1 MTNDS
6 QNIQSLDQLTSFLE
20 NVEQS
25 SAAHIPVD
33 TQVATSEAIPA
44 VMSINSADATVERAT
59 IQPSIVITQTIQENI
74 ESVPAAEAHVEVP
87 KAPSL
92 KATIDEDREKDK
104 QEGKFEEV
112 KDILLTILRQMQ
124 ADSQAVASK
133 SAAKVSEILNSAV
146 IDPNNIEISTNS
158 EDPMAVHQQLQIISA
173 ATPKIVSPV
182 IALKSGYKADMLA
195 LTNADKIDIR
205 NLRGSV
211 LDQTNK
217 ILRII
222 HSKINDT
229 TVGKISYD
237 DFLTL
242 TAEDD
247 YETLLFG
254 IFSATFPNSTEYTL
268 NCPHCDQVQ
277 NLPLQPAHLIEVI
290 DKERAGQYIQT
301 VLNGYNKGREFL
313 ANSLVAKTERKVLP
327 DSKIIIETNTPT
339 LRNMLAN
346 MVNAERMKN
355 QNAELLSIT
364 KHVVKMFIPDVAA
377 LQQGRNVF
385 HQVTEKEQILGIL
398 NKLSGHDMSIVRK
411 AISERVRQYHI
422 EYRIPDFNCASAT
435 CGKEIKDV
443 GVDMMNLIFLGIAE
457 EL

>member
-1 MTNDS
+1 MSDNT
-6 QNIQSLDQLTSFLE
+6 QNFKSLDQLAEFV
-20 NVEQS
+20 NNIEQS
-25 SAAHIPVD
+25 TAAHIPQMDNESKLVED
-33 TQVATSEAIPA
+33 VL
-44 VMSINSADATVERAT
+44 SINSADASVQRESIQSTIAEPKLVKVE
-59 IQPSIVITQTIQENI
+59 QVIEKP
-74 ESVPAAEAHVEVP
+74 VDHAPVP

-92 KATIDEDREKDK
+92 KATIAEDMQKDK
-104 QEGKFEEV
+104 EDGKFEEV
-112 KDILLTILRQMQ
+112 KDVLLSILRQMQ
-124 ADSQAVASK
+124 ADSYAVAEK
-133 SAAKVSEILNSAV
+133 SAAKVSEILNKAV
-146 IDPNNIEISTNS
+146 IDPNNIEISNS
-158 EDPMAVHQQLQIISA
+158 DSDPMAIHQQLQIISA
-173 ATPKIVSPV
+173 ASPKIVSPV

-195 LTNADKIDIR
+195 LTNSDKIDIR
-205 NLRGSV
+205 NLRGSI

-229 TVGKISYD
+229 TIGKISYD
-237 DFLTL
+237 DFLSL

-254 IFSATFPNSTEYTL
+254 IFSATFPNATEYTL
-268 NCPHCDQVQ
+268 DCPHCKQTQ
-277 NLPLQPAHLIEVI
+277 NLPLHPAQLIEVI

-313 ANSLVAKTERKVLP
+313 ENSLVAKTERKVLP

-339 LRNMLAN
+339 LRNMLTN
-346 MVNAERMKN
+346 MVNAERMKS
-355 QNAELLSIT
+355 QNSELLAIT

-377 LQQGRNVF
+377 LQKGHNVF
-385 HQVTEKEQILGIL
+385 HQVTEKEQILAIL
-398 NKLSGHDMSIVRK
+398 NKLSGADMAVVRK

-422 EYRIPDFNCASAT
+422 EYRIPDFPCASST
-435 CGKEIKDV
+435 CAKQIENV